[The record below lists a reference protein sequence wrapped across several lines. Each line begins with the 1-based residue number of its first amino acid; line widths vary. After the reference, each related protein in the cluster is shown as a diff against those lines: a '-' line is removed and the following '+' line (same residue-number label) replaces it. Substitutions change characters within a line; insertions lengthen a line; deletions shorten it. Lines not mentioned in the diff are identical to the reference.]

1 MTLENFQFAKEFHYF
16 VTLQLDGVGEKRR
29 TDISA
34 AVQNPIFSANT
45 FYLPITDLQIS
56 ENPQL
61 QFAAFIVTDRTEES
75 AGNARLLGESVIQL
89 GQLMNQLTDV
99 HGVGIRQGLTFFR

>member
-1 MTLENFQFAKEFHYF
+1 MT
-16 VTLQLDGVGEKRR
+16 VQLDGEGEKRR

-45 FYLPITDLQIS
+45 FYLPITELQIS

-61 QFAAFIVTDRTEES
+61 QFASFIVTDRSEES
-75 AGNARLLGESVIQL
+75 TGQARLLGESVI
-89 GQLMNQLTDV
+89 
-99 HGVGIRQGLTFFR
+99 

>member
-1 MTLENFQFAKEFHYF
+1 MDLVPVGQKRNLQVTLENFQFAKEFNYF
-16 VTLQLDGVGEKRR
+16 VTLQLDGDGEKRR

-45 FYLPITDLQIS
+45 FYLPITELQMA

-61 QFAAFIVTDRTEES
+61 QFAAFIVT
-75 AGNARLLGESVIQL
+75 
-89 GQLMNQLTDV
+89 NQSD
-99 HGVGIRQGLTFFR
+99 

>member
-1 MTLENFQFAKEFHYF
+1 MTLENFQFAKEFNYF
-16 VTLQLDGVGEKRR
+16 VTLQLDGDGEKRR

-45 FYLPITDLQIS
+45 FFLPITEVQMA

-61 QFAAFIVTDRTEES
+61 QFASFIVTD
-75 AGNARLLGESVIQL
+75 
-89 GQLMNQLTDV
+89 
-99 HGVGIRQGLTFFR
+99 